1 MSKVFTKAG
10 VELIN
15 YTRYNSKDLIA
26 LMEAVETAI
35 GAQGINCNPPGPLT
49 LAGKKA
55 QFEFKDYNPKHKWRR
70 TRTWDTAA
78 NKMSFV
84 EIRTYTAT
92 TADWGLP
99 GGVLSVIPPGQ
110 VYADAIEELSSVV
123 NEEAC
128 IPFAMLSVL
137 WANVVDLYP
146 ASREGVGG
154 TPVPTTVG
162 DVIGKTPAAGL
173 RVRIE
178 ANRAVKKPVSA
189 KGLESK
195 RKYEAKLRDMLYY
208 GKRAADA
215 AEHMLKDGR
224 IAEKHGKPIGL
235 SCGSTEELERAI
247 ALLDSCR
254 NETIR
259 NLNAVK

>member
-1 MSKVFTKAG
+1 MSRVFTKAG

-15 YTRYNSKDLIA
+15 YTRYNSEDLIA

-35 GAQGINCNPPGPLT
+35 ESHGIKCNPPGPLT

-78 NKMSFV
+78 NKMTFM

-92 TADWGLP
+92 AADWSVP
-99 GGVLSVIPPGQ
+99 GGIVSVIPPGQ

-123 NEEAC
+123 DAEAC
-128 IPFAMLSVL
+128 IPFAMLSAL
-137 WANVVDLYP
+137 WSDVVNLYP

-154 TPVPTTVG
+154 TPVKTVG

-178 ANRAVKKPVSA
+178 PNRAVKKPVSA
-189 KGLESK
+189 KGLEAK
-195 RKYEAKLRDMLYY
+195 RKYEAKLRVMIYN
-208 GKRAADA
+208 GKRAAGA
-215 AEHMLKDGR
+215 AEDMLKGWR
-224 IAEKHGKPIGL
+224 IAEKHGKPNGL

-247 ALLDSCR
+247 ALLDSCLIT
-254 NETIR
+254 TIR

>member
-1 MSKVFTKAG
+1 MSRVFTKAG

-15 YTRYNSKDLIA
+15 YTRYNSEDLIV

-35 GAQGINCNPPGPLT
+35 ETHGVKCNPPGPLT

-70 TRTWDTAA
+70 TRKWDTAA

-84 EIRTYTAT
+84 DVRTYMTT
-92 TADWGLP
+92 TADWSVP
-99 GGVLSVIPPGQ
+99 GGVVSVIPPGQ

-137 WANVVDLYP
+137 WASVVNLYP

-154 TPVPTTVG
+154 TPVRTVG
-162 DVIGKTPAAGL
+162 DVIEQTPAAGL

-195 RKYEAKLRDMLYY
+195 RKYEAKLRDMIYY
-208 GKRAADA
+208 GKRAAGA
-215 AEHMLKDGR
+215 AEHMLKDWR

-247 ALLDSCR
+247 ALLDSCLIT
-254 NETIR
+254 TIR

>member
-1 MSKVFTKAG
+1 MSRVFTKAG

-15 YTRYNSKDLIA
+15 YTRYNSEDLIA

-35 GAQGINCNPPGPLT
+35 ESHGIKCNPPGPLT

-78 NKMSFV
+78 NKMTFR
-84 EIRTYTAT
+84 EIRTYTST
-92 TADWGLP
+92 TADWSVP
-99 GGVLSVIPPGQ
+99 GGIVSVIPPGQ

-123 NEEAC
+123 NAEAC
-128 IPFAMLSVL
+128 IPFAMLSAL
-137 WANVVDLYP
+137 WSDVVNLYP

-154 TPVPTTVG
+154 TPVKTVG

-178 ANRAVKKPVSA
+178 PNRAVKKPVSA
-189 KGLESK
+189 KGLEAK
-195 RKYEAKLRDMLYY
+195 RKYEAKLRGMIYN
-208 GKRAADA
+208 GKRAAGA
-215 AEHMLKDGR
+215 AEHMLKDWR

-247 ALLDSCR
+247 ALLDSCLIT
-254 NETIR
+254 TIR